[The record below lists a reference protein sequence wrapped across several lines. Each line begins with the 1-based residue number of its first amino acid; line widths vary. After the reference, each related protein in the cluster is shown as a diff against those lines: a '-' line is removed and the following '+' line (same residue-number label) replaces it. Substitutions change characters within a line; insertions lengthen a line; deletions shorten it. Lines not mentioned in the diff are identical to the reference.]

1 MSKEREG
8 KEVNLMKKARH
19 LKINLRKREK
29 KKKTKMRLTA
39 ESESLREREKSFSEQ
54 MGVQKNRSK

>member
-19 LKINLRKREK
+19 LNINLRKREK
-29 KKKTKMRLTA
+29 KGR
-39 ESESLREREKSFSEQ
+39 
-54 MGVQKNRSK
+54 QK